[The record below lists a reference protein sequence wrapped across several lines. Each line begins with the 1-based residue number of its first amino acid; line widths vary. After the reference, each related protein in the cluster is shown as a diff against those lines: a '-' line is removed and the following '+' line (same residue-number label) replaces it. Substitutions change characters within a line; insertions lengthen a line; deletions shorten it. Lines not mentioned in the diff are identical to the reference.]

1 MPEGDESSRLHSAL
15 GHPIRKRLIEF
26 LSEKG
31 EAGFKDLKES
41 LDVTVG
47 TLYYHL
53 EILGDLVTQNE
64 RRKYVLTEKGK
75 AAKKLLE
82 SGAEVQAV
90 DSLTA
95 AQIQG
100 TRGYAKEIFLAPR
113 LFKAMSRS
121 PLKFLPEALI
131 IFAAS
136 AYLFDSARI
145 EPTLIL
151 YITQPTART
160 LTYVLGE
167 VLLAWFGLFAL
178 AEVSSYFLYNR
189 RGGEVALLL
198 GIPFTLLPTLLLP
211 AAIVIGDGGV
221 RLNNASFT
229 LLFLPLQAWSFL
241 LLTALVA
248 VVKGVPVEKSAMITL
263 ILVFVNLAAYARY
276 LT

>member
-1 MPEGDESSRLHSAL
+1 MPEGDESAQLHSAL
-15 GHPIRKRLIEF
+15 GHPVRKRLIEF

-31 EAGFKDLKES
+31 EAGFKDLKEG

-53 EILGDLVTQNE
+53 EILGDLITQND
-64 RRKYVLTEKGK
+64 RRKYILTEKGK

-90 DSLTA
+90 DSLTSA
-95 AQIQG
+95 EIQG
-100 TRGYAKEIFLAPR
+100 PRRYAKELFLAPK
-113 LFKAMSRS
+113 LFKAISAG
-121 PLKFLPEALI
+121 PLKFVPEVLI

-136 AYLFDSARI
+136 AYLFNSARI

-151 YITQPTART
+151 YITQPTVRT
-160 LTYVLGE
+160 LTYVLAE
-167 VLLAWFGLFAL
+167 ILIAWFGLFAL
-178 AEVSSYFLYNR
+178 AELASYFLYHR

-198 GIPFTLLPTLLLP
+198 GIPYTLLPTLLLP
-211 AAIVIGDGGV
+211 AMIMLGL
-221 RLNNASFT
+221 RLDNASFT

-248 VVKGVPVEKSAMITL
+248 VVKGLPVEKSATITL
-263 ILVFVNLAAYARY
+263 LLVFVNLAAYARY

>member
-1 MPEGDESSRLHSAL
+1 MPEGDESARIHSAL
-15 GHPIRKRLIEF
+15 GHPVRKRIIEF

-41 LDVTVG
+41 LDATVG

-90 DSLTA
+90 DSLTSREV
-95 AQIQG
+95 QG
-100 TRGYAKEIFLAPR
+100 TRRYVKEIFLAPR
-113 LFKAMSRS
+113 LFKGISTS
-121 PLKFLPEALI
+121 PFKFLPEALI
-131 IFAAS
+131 ILAAS

-151 YITQPTART
+151 YITQPIART

-167 VLLAWFGLFAL
+167 VLIAWLGLSAI
-178 AEVSSYFLYNR
+178 AELGSYFLYNR
-189 RGGEVALLL
+189 KGGEVALLL
-198 GIPFTLLPTLLLP
+198 GVPFALLPTLLLP
-211 AAIVIGDGGV
+211 AAITLGL
-221 RLNNASFT
+221 RLDNASFT

-248 VVKGVPVEKSAMITL
+248 VVKGIPVEKSSMITL

-276 LT
+276 LA

>member
-1 MPEGDESSRLHSAL
+1 MPEGDESARIHSAL

-41 LDVTVG
+41 LGVSVG

-53 EILGDLVTQNE
+53 ENLGDLITQND

-90 DSLTA
+90 DSLTSA
-95 AQIQG
+95 EIQG
-100 TRGYAKEIFLAPR
+100 TRRYATEIFLAPR
-113 LFKAMSRS
+113 LFKAISTS
-121 PLKFLPEALI
+121 PHRFLPEVLI

-136 AYLFDSARI
+136 AYLFDSAHI

-151 YITQPTART
+151 YITQPTVRT

-167 VLLAWFGLFAL
+167 VLLAWFGLFAI
-178 AEVSSYFLYNR
+178 AELSSYFLYGR
-189 RGGEVALLL
+189 KGGEVALLL

-211 AAIVIGDGGV
+211 SAIVVGL

-248 VVKGVPVEKSAMITL
+248 VVKGIPVEKSAMITL

-276 LT
+276 LA

>member
-1 MPEGDESSRLHSAL
+1 MPERDESARIHSAL
-15 GHPIRKRLIEF
+15 GHPIRKAIIEF
-26 LSEKG
+26 LSENG

-41 LDVTVG
+41 LKVTVG

-53 EILGDLVTQNE
+53 EILGDLITQNE

-90 DSLTA
+90 NTLTSTEA
-95 AQIQG
+95 QG
-100 TRGYAKEIFLAPR
+100 TRKYVKEIFLAPR
-113 LFKAMSRS
+113 LFKAISTS

-136 AYLFDSARI
+136 AYLFNLARI

-151 YITQPTART
+151 YITQPTVRT

-167 VLLAWFGLFAL
+167 VLVAWFGLFAI
-178 AEVSSYFLYNR
+178 AELSSYFLYHR

-198 GIPFTLLPTLLLP
+198 GVPFTLLPTLLLP
-211 AAIVIGDGGV
+211 VAITLGL
-221 RLNNASFT
+221 RLDNASFT

-248 VVKGVPVEKSAMITL
+248 IVKGIPVEKSSMITL

-276 LT
+276 LA

>member
-1 MPEGDESSRLHSAL
+1 MPEGDESARLHSTL

-31 EAGFKDLKES
+31 EAGFKDLKAS
-41 LDVTVG
+41 LNLTVG

-53 EILGDLVTQNE
+53 EILGDLITQNDQ
-64 RRKYVLTEKGK
+64 RKYLLTKKGK

-90 DSLTA
+90 DSLTSA
-95 AQIQG
+95 EIQG
-100 TRGYAKEIFLAPR
+100 TRRYVKEIFLAPR
-113 LFKAMSRS
+113 LFKAISTR
-121 PLKFLPEALI
+121 PLRFLPEVLI
-131 IFAAS
+131 ILASS

-151 YITQPTART
+151 YITQPTVRT
-160 LTYVLGE
+160 LTYILGE
-167 VLLAWFGLFAL
+167 VLFAWIGLFAL
-178 AEVSSYFLYNR
+178 AELSSYFLYKR
-189 RGGEVALLL
+189 KGGGIALLL

-211 AAIVIGDGGV
+211 AAIVVGLK
-221 RLNNASFT
+221 LNNASFT

-248 VVKGVPVEKSAMITL
+248 VVKGIPVEKSAIITL

-276 LT
+276 LA